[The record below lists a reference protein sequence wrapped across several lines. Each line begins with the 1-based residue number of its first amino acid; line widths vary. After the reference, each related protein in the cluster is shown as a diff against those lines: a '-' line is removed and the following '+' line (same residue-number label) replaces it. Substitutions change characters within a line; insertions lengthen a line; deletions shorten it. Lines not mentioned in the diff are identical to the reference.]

1 MYRKITFTLLAAI
14 VLSISINAQTTQ
26 RAKEYYQIFVEQ
38 IRSSGSTSQTY
49 GTLYK
54 CYSECKN
61 LLAKGSNAEAK
72 AIMKDIWPYLYNG
85 AIYNSQKGVSSN
97 ALLFA
102 KAYVDIPL
110 SKEFASDTFRY
121 DDTWP
126 TMVYFAASGTYNSK
140 DYRGAIPYF
149 REYIRTG
156 TADKR
161 KDVYKFMA
169 KAYSLTGDFANA
181 ISTLDEALISYPS
194 DFNFLSMAINASIDA
209 KDNTSLHKYVTE
221 AIKIKPD
228 DETLLNIQ
236 GKLYEDTGEYQKAYA
251 TYTRLQQLRPRS
263 LEVAKHVALNAYNLG
278 VLYHNRNLA
287 ATDTKT
293 AARYAAMSKDYFRTA
308 IPTFESILATE
319 PASIK
324 YLEGLAVI
332 HSCMGNER
340 EAADMNTRLAAA
352 GGRPLSR
359 DDIPSLLAFD
369 DSKRQSVGRPSQ
381 NIHSPSSSHVISH
394 PDVVPSYSSYAKEYV
409 EARLQEWQA
418 KDPYETVNEYRLR
431 VNEATRD
438 EKLKELLAA
447 AEESYV
453 KTWSSRIKLEDIVL
467 KPYDAEHEV
476 FLAESKYGEL
486 IIPVPRANNE
496 ARLFE
501 SGWNGIQLRNPEYRI
516 SNDRLVL
523 SGLHFVTP
531 TGKTYR
537 YDGSKSLDYTETV
550 VDIAFND
557 IDYNQYTPSSE
568 KDVNSGTIKKNKIS
582 VGASDIDI
590 DIPTTDKVAE
600 NTFAF
605 IIANEDYE
613 TVGDVLMAKS
623 DGNAFGEYCHKTFG
637 IPETHIKYYENATY
651 GTMLR
656 AINLIKKLASTS
668 QQSEDDKINIIF
680 YYAGHGVPDESTHE
694 SYLLPTDGAV
704 GQTEIRYPLKKLY
717 SELGSLNAGKV
728 LVFLDACFSG
738 VDRKGDVLDPT
749 ARGVALASKPAS
761 PQGNMVIFSAASG
774 DQTAYPYTEKGHGLF
789 TYFLLKKIKETR
801 GDITLGELHEYVTA
815 NVEKQALIVNEK
827 NQTPNV
833 SASIEL
839 NGKWEHMHIME

>member
-251 TYTRLQQLRPRS
+251 TYTRL
-263 LEVAKHVALNAYNLG
+263 
-278 VLYHNRNLA
+278 
-287 ATDTKT
+287 
-293 AARYAAMSKDYFRTA
+293 
-308 IPTFESILATE
+308 
-319 PASIK
+319 
-324 YLEGLAVI
+324 
-332 HSCMGNER
+332 
-340 EAADMNTRLAAA
+340 
-352 GGRPLSR
+352 
-359 DDIPSLLAFD
+359 
-369 DSKRQSVGRPSQ
+369 
-381 NIHSPSSSHVISH
+381 
-394 PDVVPSYSSYAKEYV
+394 
-409 EARLQEWQA
+409 
-418 KDPYETVNEYRLR
+418 
-431 VNEATRD
+431 
-438 EKLKELLAA
+438 
-447 AEESYV
+447 
-453 KTWSSRIKLEDIVL
+453 
-467 KPYDAEHEV
+467 
-476 FLAESKYGEL
+476 
-486 IIPVPRANNE
+486 
-496 ARLFE
+496 
-501 SGWNGIQLRNPEYRI
+501 
-516 SNDRLVL
+516 
-523 SGLHFVTP
+523 
-531 TGKTYR
+531 
-537 YDGSKSLDYTETV
+537 
-550 VDIAFND
+550 
-557 IDYNQYTPSSE
+557 
-568 KDVNSGTIKKNKIS
+568 
-582 VGASDIDI
+582 
-590 DIPTTDKVAE
+590 
-600 NTFAF
+600 
-605 IIANEDYE
+605 
-613 TVGDVLMAKS
+613 
-623 DGNAFGEYCHKTFG
+623 
-637 IPETHIKYYENATY
+637 
-651 GTMLR
+651 
-656 AINLIKKLASTS
+656 
-668 QQSEDDKINIIF
+668 
-680 YYAGHGVPDESTHE
+680 
-694 SYLLPTDGAV
+694 
-704 GQTEIRYPLKKLY
+704 
-717 SELGSLNAGKV
+717 
-728 LVFLDACFSG
+728 
-738 VDRKGDVLDPT
+738 
-749 ARGVALASKPAS
+749 
-761 PQGNMVIFSAASG
+761 
-774 DQTAYPYTEKGHGLF
+774 
-789 TYFLLKKIKETR
+789 
-801 GDITLGELHEYVTA
+801 
-815 NVEKQALIVNEK
+815 
-827 NQTPNV
+827 
-833 SASIEL
+833 
-839 NGKWEHMHIME
+839 